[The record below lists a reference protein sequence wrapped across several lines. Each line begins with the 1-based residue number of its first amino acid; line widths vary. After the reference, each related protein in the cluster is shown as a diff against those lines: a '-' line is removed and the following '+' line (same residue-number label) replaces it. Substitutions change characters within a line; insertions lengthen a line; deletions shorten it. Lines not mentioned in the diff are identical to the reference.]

1 MWRRRKDKPERDR
14 PWFEAGLFTV
24 MGPAQVGD
32 VNAPLTYTPTA
43 ADLQCHRCGRPWDEH
58 TVMRTDN
65 RTVAH
70 CP

>member
-1 MWRRRKDKPERDR
+1 MWRRRKREKGER

-43 ADLQCHRCGRPWDEH
+43 ADLQCDRCKQPWDQH
-58 TVMRTDN
+58 TVSRADN
-65 RTVAH
+65 RTIAH

>member
-1 MWRRRKDKPERDR
+1 MLGRKRKRDK
-14 PWFEAGLFTV
+14 PWFESAPFSV

-43 ADLQCHRCGRPWDEH
+43 KDLQCRRCGHLWDEH
-58 TVMRTDN
+58 TVERTDN

-70 CP
+70 CPTG